1 MNYRSLLYKYKVN
14 DSSLGRFERGTT
26 KEKILLTSLKLF
38 AQDGYEAV
46 SISKISGE
54 LGMAKSA
61 LYKHYK
67 NKRDIF
73 DSVINRM
80 DELDYERAREYNMP
94 EGNMDEII
102 KGYRK
107 ISIDKI
113 RIYTEAQFKHWT
125 EEEFPSLFRR
135 MLTLEQYRNQEMA
148 DLYQKYLVSGP
159 IEYMTYLFAGIAGKK
174 EEAKQ
179 LAIEFYGPIFLMYSL
194 YDNKREEDDLAEM
207 LKKHVDRFSKKM
219 DSY

>member
-1 MNYRSLLYKYKVN
+1 MC
-14 DSSLGRFERGTT
+14 TT
-26 KEKILLTSLKLF
+26 KEKILLTALKLF

-73 DSVINRM
+73 DSIINRM
-80 DELDYERAREYNMP
+80 DELDYERVREYNMP
-94 EGNMDEII
+94 DGNMDEII
-102 KGYRK
+102 KGYRE

-113 RIYTEAQFKHWT
+113 RIYTEVQFKHWT

-159 IEYMTYLFAGIAGKK
+159 IDYMTYLFAGITGKK

>member
-1 MNYRSLLYKYKVN
+1 MC
-14 DSSLGRFERGTT
+14 TT

-73 DSVINRM
+73 DSIINRM

-94 EGNMDEII
+94 DGNMDEII
-102 KGYRK
+102 KEYRN
-107 ISIDKI
+107 ISTDKI

-125 EEEFPSLFRR
+125 EEEFSSLFRR
-135 MLTLEQYRNQEMA
+135 MLTLEQYRNQEMS

-159 IEYMTYLFAGIAGKK
+159 IDYMTYLFAGITGKK

-194 YDNKREEDDLAEM
+194 YDNKREGDDLTEM
-207 LKKHVDRFSKKM
+207 LKKHVERFSKKINN
-219 DSY
+219 

>member
-1 MNYRSLLYKYKVN
+1 MC
-14 DSSLGRFERGTT
+14 TT

-73 DSVINRM
+73 DSIINRM

-94 EGNMDEII
+94 DGNMDEII
-102 KGYRK
+102 KEYRN
-107 ISIDKI
+107 ISTDKI

-125 EEEFPSLFRR
+125 EEEFSSLFRR
-135 MLTLEQYRNQEMA
+135 MLTLEQYRNQEMS

-159 IEYMTYLFAGIAGKK
+159 IDYMTHLFAGIIEKK

-194 YDNKREEDDLAEM
+194 YDNKREGDDLTEM
-207 LKKHVDRFSKKM
+207 LKNHVERFSKKINN
-219 DSY
+219 

>member
-1 MNYRSLLYKYKVN
+1 MC
-14 DSSLGRFERGTT
+14 TT

-73 DSVINRM
+73 DSIINRM

-135 MLTLEQYRNQEMA
+135 MLTLEQYRNQEMS

-159 IEYMTYLFAGIAGKK
+159 IDYMTYLFAGITGKK

>member
-1 MNYRSLLYKYKVN
+1 MC
-14 DSSLGRFERGTT
+14 TT

-73 DSVINRM
+73 DSIINRM
-80 DELDYERAREYNMP
+80 DELDYERVREYNMP
-94 EGNMDEII
+94 DGNMDEII
-102 KGYRK
+102 KGYRE

-125 EEEFPSLFRR
+125 EEEFSSLFRR

-159 IEYMTYLFAGIAGKK
+159 IDYMTHLFAGIIEKK

-194 YDNKREEDDLAEM
+194 YDNKREGDDLTEM
-207 LKKHVDRFSKKM
+207 LKNHVERFSKKINN
-219 DSY
+219 

>member
-1 MNYRSLLYKYKVN
+1 MC
-14 DSSLGRFERGTT
+14 TT

-73 DSVINRM
+73 DSIINRM
-80 DELDYERAREYNMP
+80 DKLDYERAREYNMP

-125 EEEFPSLFRR
+125 EEEFSSLFRR
-135 MLTLEQYRNQEMA
+135 MLTLEQYRNQEMS

-159 IEYMTYLFAGIAGKK
+159 IDYMTYLFAGITGKK

-194 YDNKREEDDLAEM
+194 YDNKREGDDLTEM
-207 LKKHVDRFSKKM
+207 LKNHVERFSKKINN
-219 DSY
+219 

>member
-1 MNYRSLLYKYKVN
+1 MC
-14 DSSLGRFERGTT
+14 TT

-73 DSVINRM
+73 DSIINRM

-94 EGNMDEII
+94 DGNMDEII
-102 KGYRK
+102 KGYRE

-125 EEEFPSLFRR
+125 EEEFSSLFRR
-135 MLTLEQYRNQEMA
+135 MLTLEQYRNQEMS

-159 IEYMTYLFAGIAGKK
+159 IDYMTYLFAGITGKK

>member
-1 MNYRSLLYKYKVN
+1 MC
-14 DSSLGRFERGTT
+14 TT

-73 DSVINRM
+73 DSIINRM

-102 KGYRK
+102 KGYRE

-125 EEEFPSLFRR
+125 EEEFSSLFRR

-159 IEYMTYLFAGIAGKK
+159 IDYMTHLFAGIIEKK

-194 YDNKREEDDLAEM
+194 YDNKREEDDLEEM

>member
-1 MNYRSLLYKYKVN
+1 MC
-14 DSSLGRFERGTT
+14 TT

-61 LYKHYK
+61 LYRHYK

-73 DSVINRM
+73 DSIINRM

-94 EGNMDEII
+94 DGNMDEII
-102 KGYRK
+102 KEYRN
-107 ISIDKI
+107 ISTDKI

-125 EEEFPSLFRR
+125 EEEFSSLFRR
-135 MLTLEQYRNQEMA
+135 MLTLEQYRNQEMS

-159 IEYMTYLFAGIAGKK
+159 IDYMTYLFAGITGKK

-194 YDNKREEDDLAEM
+194 YDNKREGDDLTEM
-207 LKKHVDRFSKKM
+207 LKNHVERFSKKINN
-219 DSY
+219 

>member
-1 MNYRSLLYKYKVN
+1 MC
-14 DSSLGRFERGTT
+14 TT
-26 KEKILLTSLKLF
+26 KEKILLTALKLF

-73 DSVINRM
+73 DSIINRM

-94 EGNMDEII
+94 DGNMDEII
-102 KGYRK
+102 KGYRE

-125 EEEFPSLFRR
+125 EEEFSSLFRR
-135 MLTLEQYRNQEMA
+135 MLTLEQYRNKEMA

-159 IEYMTYLFAGIAGKK
+159 IDYMTYLFAGITGKK
-174 EEAKQ
+174 EAAKQ

>member
-1 MNYRSLLYKYKVN
+1 MC
-14 DSSLGRFERGTT
+14 TT

-54 LGMAKSA
+54 LGMAKSS

-73 DSVINRM
+73 DSIINRM

-94 EGNMDEII
+94 DGNMDEII
-102 KGYRK
+102 KEYRN
-107 ISIDKI
+107 ISTYKI

-125 EEEFPSLFRR
+125 EEEFSSLFRR
-135 MLTLEQYRNQEMA
+135 MLTLEQYRNQEMS

-159 IEYMTYLFAGIAGKK
+159 IDYMTYLFAGITGKK

-194 YDNKREEDDLAEM
+194 YDNKREGDDLTEM
-207 LKKHVDRFSKKM
+207 LKNHVERFSKEINN
-219 DSY
+219 

>member
-1 MNYRSLLYKYKVN
+1 MC
-14 DSSLGRFERGTT
+14 TT
-26 KEKILLTSLKLF
+26 KEKILLTALKLF

-46 SISKISGE
+46 SIIKISGE

-73 DSVINRM
+73 DSIINRM

-94 EGNMDEII
+94 DGNMDEII
-102 KGYRK
+102 KGYRE

-159 IEYMTYLFAGIAGKK
+159 IDYMTYLFAGITGKK

-194 YDNKREEDDLAEM
+194 YDNKREGDDLTEM
-207 LKKHVDRFSKKM
+207 LKNHVERFSKKINN
-219 DSY
+219 

>member
-1 MNYRSLLYKYKVN
+1 MC
-14 DSSLGRFERGTT
+14 TT

-73 DSVINRM
+73 DSIINRM

-94 EGNMDEII
+94 DGNMDEII
-102 KGYRK
+102 KEYRN
-107 ISIDKI
+107 ISTDKI

-125 EEEFPSLFRR
+125 EEEFSSLFRR

-159 IEYMTYLFAGIAGKK
+159 IDYMTHLFAGIIEKK

-194 YDNKREEDDLAEM
+194 YDNKREGDDLTEM
-207 LKKHVDRFSKKM
+207 LKNHVERFSKKINN
-219 DSY
+219 

>member
-1 MNYRSLLYKYKVN
+1 MC
-14 DSSLGRFERGTT
+14 TT

-73 DSVINRM
+73 DSIINRM

-113 RIYTEAQFKHWT
+113 RIYTEVQFKHWT

-135 MLTLEQYRNQEMA
+135 MLTLEQYRNQEMS

-159 IEYMTYLFAGIAGKK
+159 IDYMTPLFAGIIEKK

-194 YDNKREEDDLAEM
+194 YDNKREGDDLAEM

>member
-1 MNYRSLLYKYKVN
+1 MC
-14 DSSLGRFERGTT
+14 TT
-26 KEKILLTSLKLF
+26 KEKILLTALKLF

-73 DSVINRM
+73 DSIINRM

-94 EGNMDEII
+94 DGNMDEII
-102 KGYRK
+102 KGYKK

-125 EEEFPSLFRR
+125 EEEFSSLFRR

-159 IEYMTYLFAGIAGKK
+159 IDYMTHLFAGIIGKK
-174 EEAKQ
+174 EEVKQ

>member
-1 MNYRSLLYKYKVN
+1 MC
-14 DSSLGRFERGTT
+14 TT

-73 DSVINRM
+73 DSIINRM

-102 KGYRK
+102 KGYRE

-113 RIYTEAQFKHWT
+113 RIYTEVQFKHWT
-125 EEEFPSLFRR
+125 EEEFSSLFRR

-159 IEYMTYLFAGIAGKK
+159 IDYMTYLFAGITGKK

-194 YDNKREEDDLAEM
+194 YDNKREGDDLAKM
-207 LKKHVDRFSKKM
+207 LRKHVDRFSKKM

>member
-1 MNYRSLLYKYKVN
+1 MC
-14 DSSLGRFERGTT
+14 TT

-73 DSVINRM
+73 DSIINRM

-94 EGNMDEII
+94 DGNMDEII
-102 KGYRK
+102 KEYRN
-107 ISIDKI
+107 ISTDKI

-125 EEEFPSLFRR
+125 EEEFSSLFRR
-135 MLTLEQYRNQEMA
+135 MLTL
-148 DLYQKYLVSGP
+148 
-159 IEYMTYLFAGIAGKK
+159 
-174 EEAKQ
+174 
-179 LAIEFYGPIFLMYSL
+179 
-194 YDNKREEDDLAEM
+194 
-207 LKKHVDRFSKKM
+207 
-219 DSY
+219 

>member
-1 MNYRSLLYKYKVN
+1 MC
-14 DSSLGRFERGTT
+14 TT

-73 DSVINRM
+73 DSIINRM
-80 DELDYERAREYNMP
+80 DELDDERAREYNMP
-94 EGNMDEII
+94 DGNMDEII
-102 KGYRK
+102 KEYRN
-107 ISIDKI
+107 ISTDKI

-125 EEEFPSLFRR
+125 EEEFSSLFRR
-135 MLTLEQYRNQEMA
+135 MLTLEQYRNQEMS

-159 IEYMTYLFAGIAGKK
+159 IDYMTYLFAGITGKK

-194 YDNKREEDDLAEM
+194 YDNKREGDDLTEM
-207 LKKHVDRFSKKM
+207 LKNHVERFSKKINN
-219 DSY
+219 

>member
-1 MNYRSLLYKYKVN
+1 MC
-14 DSSLGRFERGTT
+14 TT
-26 KEKILLTSLKLF
+26 KEKILLTALKLF

-73 DSVINRM
+73 DSIINRM

-94 EGNMDEII
+94 DGNMDEII
-102 KGYRK
+102 KGYRE

-125 EEEFPSLFRR
+125 EEEFSSLFRR

-159 IEYMTYLFAGIAGKK
+159 IDYMTYLFAGITGKK

-194 YDNKREEDDLAEM
+194 YDNKREEDDLTQM
-207 LKKHVDRFSKKM
+207 LKNHVDRFSKKM

>member
-1 MNYRSLLYKYKVN
+1 MC
-14 DSSLGRFERGTT
+14 TT

-73 DSVINRM
+73 DSIINKM

-94 EGNMDEII
+94 DGNMDEII
-102 KGYRK
+102 KEYRN
-107 ISIDKI
+107 ISTDKI

-125 EEEFPSLFRR
+125 EEEFSSLFRR
-135 MLTLEQYRNQEMA
+135 MLTLEQYRNQEMS

-159 IEYMTYLFAGIAGKK
+159 IDYMTYLFAGITGKK

-194 YDNKREEDDLAEM
+194 YDNKREGDDLTEM
-207 LKKHVDRFSKKM
+207 LKNHVERFSKKINN
-219 DSY
+219 

>member
-1 MNYRSLLYKYKVN
+1 MC
-14 DSSLGRFERGTT
+14 TT

-73 DSVINRM
+73 DSIINRM

-102 KGYRK
+102 KGYRE

-125 EEEFPSLFRR
+125 EEEFSYLFRR

-159 IEYMTYLFAGIAGKK
+159 IDYMTYLFAGITGKK

>member
-1 MNYRSLLYKYKVN
+1 MC
-14 DSSLGRFERGTT
+14 TT

-73 DSVINRM
+73 DSIINRM

-102 KGYRK
+102 KGYRE

-125 EEEFPSLFRR
+125 EEEFSYLFRR

-159 IEYMTYLFAGIAGKK
+159 IDYMTYLFAGITGKK

-194 YDNKREEDDLAEM
+194 YDNKREGDDLAKM

>member
-1 MNYRSLLYKYKVN
+1 MC
-14 DSSLGRFERGTT
+14 TT

-73 DSVINRM
+73 DSIINRM
-80 DELDYERAREYNMP
+80 NELDYERAREYNMP

-113 RIYTEAQFKHWT
+113 RIYTEVQFKHWT

-159 IEYMTYLFAGIAGKK
+159 IDYMTYLFAGITGKK

>member
-1 MNYRSLLYKYKVN
+1 MC
-14 DSSLGRFERGTT
+14 TT

-38 AQDGYEAV
+38 AQDGYEVV

-73 DSVINRM
+73 DSIINRM

-113 RIYTEAQFKHWT
+113 RIYTEVQFKHWT

-159 IEYMTYLFAGIAGKK
+159 IDYMTYLFAGITGKK

>member
-1 MNYRSLLYKYKVN
+1 MC
-14 DSSLGRFERGTT
+14 TT

-73 DSVINRM
+73 DSIINRM

-94 EGNMDEII
+94 DGNMDEII
-102 KGYRK
+102 KGYRE

-125 EEEFPSLFRR
+125 EEEFSSLFRR

-159 IEYMTYLFAGIAGKK
+159 IDYMTHLFAGIIEKK

-194 YDNKREEDDLAEM
+194 YDNKREEDDLVEM

>member
-1 MNYRSLLYKYKVN
+1 MC
-14 DSSLGRFERGTT
+14 TT

-38 AQDGYEAV
+38 VQDGYEAV

-73 DSVINRM
+73 DSIINRM

-94 EGNMDEII
+94 DGNMDEII
-102 KGYRK
+102 KEYRN
-107 ISIDKI
+107 ISTDKI

-125 EEEFPSLFRR
+125 EEEFSSLFRR
-135 MLTLEQYRNQEMA
+135 MLTLEQYRNQEMS

-159 IEYMTYLFAGIAGKK
+159 IDYMTYLFAGITGKK

-194 YDNKREEDDLAEM
+194 YDNKREGDDLTEM
-207 LKKHVDRFSKKM
+207 LKNHVERFSKKINN
-219 DSY
+219 

>member
-1 MNYRSLLYKYKVN
+1 MCK
-14 DSSLGRFERGTT
+14 T

-73 DSVINRM
+73 DSIINRM

-125 EEEFPSLFRR
+125 EEEFSSLFRR
-135 MLTLEQYRNQEMA
+135 MLTLEQYRNQEMS

-159 IEYMTYLFAGIAGKK
+159 IDYMTYLFAGITGKK

-194 YDNKREEDDLAEM
+194 YDNKREGDDLTEM
-207 LKKHVDRFSKKM
+207 LKNHVERFSKKINN
-219 DSY
+219 

>member
-1 MNYRSLLYKYKVN
+1 MC
-14 DSSLGRFERGTT
+14 TT

-73 DSVINRM
+73 DSIINRM

-94 EGNMDEII
+94 DGNMDEII
-102 KGYRK
+102 KGYRE

-125 EEEFPSLFRR
+125 EEEFSSLFRR
-135 MLTLEQYRNQEMA
+135 MLTLEQYRNQEMS

-159 IEYMTYLFAGIAGKK
+159 IDYMTHLFAGIIEKK

-194 YDNKREEDDLAEM
+194 YDNKREGDDLAEM

>member
-1 MNYRSLLYKYKVN
+1 MC
-14 DSSLGRFERGTT
+14 TT

-73 DSVINRM
+73 DSIINRM

-94 EGNMDEII
+94 DGNMDEII
-102 KGYRK
+102 KGYRE

-159 IEYMTYLFAGIAGKK
+159 IDYMTYLFAGITGKK

-179 LAIEFYGPIFLMYSL
+179 LATEFYGPIFLMYSL

>member
-1 MNYRSLLYKYKVN
+1 MC
-14 DSSLGRFERGTT
+14 TT

-73 DSVINRM
+73 DSIINRM

-94 EGNMDEII
+94 DGNMDEII
-102 KGYRK
+102 KGYRE

-125 EEEFPSLFRR
+125 EEEFSSLFRR

-159 IEYMTYLFAGIAGKK
+159 IDYMTYLFAGITGKK

-194 YDNKREEDDLAEM
+194 YDNKREGDDLAEM
-207 LKKHVDRFSKKM
+207 LKKHVDRFSKKWIVIKNIV
-219 DSY
+219 

>member
-1 MNYRSLLYKYKVN
+1 MC
-14 DSSLGRFERGTT
+14 TT

-73 DSVINRM
+73 DSIINRM

-94 EGNMDEII
+94 DGNMDEII
-102 KGYRK
+102 EGYRE

-125 EEEFPSLFRR
+125 EEEFSSLFRR

-159 IEYMTYLFAGIAGKK
+159 IDYMTYLFAGITGKK

-194 YDNKREEDDLAEM
+194 YDNKREEDDLTQM
-207 LKKHVDRFSKKM
+207 LKNHVDRFSKKM

>member
-1 MNYRSLLYKYKVN
+1 MC
-14 DSSLGRFERGTT
+14 TT

-73 DSVINRM
+73 DSIINRM

-94 EGNMDEII
+94 DGNMDEII
-102 KGYRK
+102 KEYRN
-107 ISIDKI
+107 ISTDKI

-135 MLTLEQYRNQEMA
+135 MLTLEQYRNQEMS

-159 IEYMTYLFAGIAGKK
+159 IDYMTYLFAGITGKK

-194 YDNKREEDDLAEM
+194 YDNKREDDDLTEM
-207 LKKHVDRFSKKM
+207 LKNHVERFSKKINN
-219 DSY
+219 

>member
-1 MNYRSLLYKYKVN
+1 MC
-14 DSSLGRFERGTT
+14 TT

-73 DSVINRM
+73 DSIINRM

-102 KGYRK
+102 KGYRE

-125 EEEFPSLFRR
+125 EEEFSSLFRR

-159 IEYMTYLFAGIAGKK
+159 IDYMTHLFAGIIEKK

-194 YDNKREEDDLAEM
+194 YDNKREGDDLTEM
-207 LKKHVDRFSKKM
+207 LKNHVERFSKKINN
-219 DSY
+219 

>member
-1 MNYRSLLYKYKVN
+1 MC
-14 DSSLGRFERGTT
+14 TT

-73 DSVINRM
+73 DSIINRM

-113 RIYTEAQFKHWT
+113 RIYTEVQFKHWT
-125 EEEFPSLFRR
+125 EEEFSSLFRR

-159 IEYMTYLFAGIAGKK
+159 IDYMTYLFAGITGKK

-207 LKKHVDRFSKKM
+207 LRKHVDRFSKKI

>member
-1 MNYRSLLYKYKVN
+1 MC
-14 DSSLGRFERGTT
+14 TT
-26 KEKILLTSLKLF
+26 KEKILLTALKLF

-73 DSVINRM
+73 DSIINRM

-94 EGNMDEII
+94 DGNMDEII
-102 KGYRK
+102 KGYRE

-113 RIYTEAQFKHWT
+113 RIYTEVQFKHWT
-125 EEEFPSLFRR
+125 EEEFSSLFRR

-159 IEYMTYLFAGIAGKK
+159 IDYMTYLFAGITGKK

>member
-1 MNYRSLLYKYKVN
+1 MC
-14 DSSLGRFERGTT
+14 TT
-26 KEKILLTSLKLF
+26 KEKILLTAIKLF

-73 DSVINRM
+73 DSIINRM

-94 EGNMDEII
+94 DGNMDEII
-102 KGYRK
+102 KGYRE

-135 MLTLEQYRNQEMA
+135 MLTLEQYRNQEMS

-159 IEYMTYLFAGIAGKK
+159 IDYMTYLFAGITGKK

-194 YDNKREEDDLAEM
+194 YDNKREGDDLTEM
-207 LKKHVDRFSKKM
+207 LKNHVERFSKKINN
-219 DSY
+219 

>member
-1 MNYRSLLYKYKVN
+1 MC
-14 DSSLGRFERGTT
+14 TT

-73 DSVINRM
+73 DSIINRM

-94 EGNMDEII
+94 DGNMDEII
-102 KGYRK
+102 KEYRN
-107 ISIDKI
+107 ISTYKI
-113 RIYTEAQFKHWT
+113 RIYTEAQFK
-125 EEEFPSLFRR
+125 SLFRR
-135 MLTLEQYRNQEMA
+135 MLTLEQYRNQEMS

-159 IEYMTYLFAGIAGKK
+159 IDYMTYLFAGITGKK

-194 YDNKREEDDLAEM
+194 YDNKREGDDLTEM
-207 LKKHVDRFSKKM
+207 LKNHVERFSKKINN
-219 DSY
+219 

>member
-1 MNYRSLLYKYKVN
+1 MC
-14 DSSLGRFERGTT
+14 TT

-73 DSVINRM
+73 DSIINRM

-102 KGYRK
+102 KGYRE

-125 EEEFPSLFRR
+125 EEEFSSLFRR

-159 IEYMTYLFAGIAGKK
+159 IDYMTHLFAGIIEKK

-179 LAIEFYGPIFLMYSL
+179 LAIEFYGPIFLMHSL

-207 LKKHVDRFSKKM
+207 LKNHVDRFSKKM

>member
-1 MNYRSLLYKYKVN
+1 MC
-14 DSSLGRFERGTT
+14 TT

-73 DSVINRM
+73 DSIINRM
-80 DELDYERAREYNMP
+80 DELDYARAREYNMP
-94 EGNMDEII
+94 DGNMDEII
-102 KGYRK
+102 KEYRN
-107 ISIDKI
+107 ISTDKI

-125 EEEFPSLFRR
+125 EEEFSSLFRR
-135 MLTLEQYRNQEMA
+135 MLTLEQYRNQEMS

-159 IEYMTYLFAGIAGKK
+159 IDYMTYLFAGITGKK

-194 YDNKREEDDLAEM
+194 YDNKREGDDLTEM
-207 LKKHVDRFSKKM
+207 LKNHVERFSKKINN
-219 DSY
+219 

>member
-1 MNYRSLLYKYKVN
+1 MC
-14 DSSLGRFERGTT
+14 TT

-73 DSVINRM
+73 DSIINRM

-94 EGNMDEII
+94 DGNMDEII
-102 KGYRK
+102 KGYRE

-113 RIYTEAQFKHWT
+113 RIYTEVQFKHWT
-125 EEEFPSLFRR
+125 EEEFSSLFRR
-135 MLTLEQYRNQEMA
+135 MLTLEQYRNQEMS

-159 IEYMTYLFAGIAGKK
+159 IDYMTYLFAGITGKK

-194 YDNKREEDDLAEM
+194 YDNKREGDDLTEM
-207 LKKHVDRFSKKM
+207 LKNHVERFSKKINN
-219 DSY
+219 